1 MTLSNQEWERRAR
14 GRRVLAAAY
23 YAQALDRA
31 GCLLAI
37 AQCDPADAGRYA
49 TRTAHYAQYAAWVK
63 AKLDGSPYLA
73 PVSARP
79 GESWTDPTRRHP
91 PE

>member
-14 GRRVLAAAY
+14 GRRVLAATY

-37 AQCDPADAGRYA
+37 ADCDPANAGRYA
-49 TRTAHYAQYAAWVK
+49 TRTAHHAQYAAWVK

-73 PVSARP
+73 PISTRP
-79 GESWTDPTRRHP
+79 PVSWTDPTRMKP
-91 PE
+91 PL